1 MPVDRKY
8 DITLYGA
15 SGFTG
20 KQTVEYCR
28 QFAPAGLRWAIA
40 GRNRS
45 KLEAVNTAGAD
56 ILLADSQDDAALD
69 RLAAQSR
76 VVATT
81 AGPFS
86 LYGTKLVAACV
97 RNRTHYCDI
106 TGETPWI
113 RGLIDRHH
121 AQAAADGTRIVPCC
135 GFDSI
140 PSDYGAWLTSRHI
153 REALRSDCVQVSA
166 YFRMDGGGGLNGGTV
181 ASFFHMAETGEMAIV
196 RDPFLLDPDPMAHGA
211 EERARNADPT
221 GVRYDDY
228 LQAWVTA
235 FLMGSINTRVVRRT
249 QALQGMRF
257 DYQEYAQFR
266 RSKTARMVTIASKV
280 FELVSGS
287 GIGRWLV
294 RPLLPKPGE
303 GPSEKTMNE
312 GSFQCEFVGTAK
324 SGARVRGILKGQ
336 GDPGNRITVKCLC
349 ESAFVL
355 ALSDSAM
362 SGTMPRPGGVLTPVT
377 GLGDAL
383 TARLSQRGIN
393 FQILGS

>member
-1 MPVDRKY
+1 MSADRKY

-40 GRNRS
+40 GRSRS
-45 KLEAVNTAGAD
+45 KL
-56 ILLADSQDDAALD
+56 DAANSAGVDVVIADAQDEEALN
-69 RLAAQSR
+69 RLAAQTR

-86 LYGTKLVAACV
+86 LYGTKLVDACV

-121 AQAAADGTRIVPCC
+121 TRAAADGTRIIPCC

-140 PSDYGAWLTSRHI
+140 PSDYGAWLVSRHI
-153 REALRSDCVQVSA
+153 RDALRSDCASVAA
-166 YFRMDGGGGLNGGTV
+166 YFRMDGGGGFNGGTV
-181 ASFFHMAETGEMAIV
+181 ASFFHMAETGQMAIA
-196 RDPFLLDPDPMAHGA
+196 RDPFLLDPDPAAHTA
-211 EERARNADPT
+211 EERERNADPA
-221 GVRYDDY
+221 GVRYDES
-228 LQAWVTA
+228 LRAWVTA

-249 QALQGMRF
+249 QALQGARF

-266 RSKTARMVTIASKV
+266 TAKSARMVMIGSKI
-280 FELVSGS
+280 FEFVSGS
-287 GIGRWLV
+287 AVGRGLIK
-294 RPLLPKPGE
+294 PLLPKPGE
-303 GPSEKTMNE
+303 GPSEKAMNE
-312 GSFQCEFVGTAK
+312 GFFQCDFVGTAK
-324 SGARVRGILKGQ
+324 SGARVRGTLKGQ

-355 ALSDSAM
+355 ALSESARL
-362 SGTMPRPGGVLTPVT
+362 GAAPGCGGVLTPVT

-383 TARLSQRGIN
+383 TARLAQAGIN
-393 FQILGS
+393 FQVVAA